1 MESDDEEVAITFPEL
16 SASSSRSSP
25 QGRNGSP
32 RAKDARTTF
41 RSKAGASSPD
51 LVAGA
56 SSLSQHSHGSH
67 SQMKKKS
74 ITHKRELIAAARRV
88 HPSMTSSAPAIFWNT
103 EGSLK
108 NVCTTFLYPPTHVI
122 ICA

>member
-1 MESDDEEVAITFPEL
+1 MESDDEEAPVTFPEL
-16 SASSSRSSP
+16 SASSRSSP
-25 QGRNGSP
+25 QGRTGSP
-32 RAKDARTTF
+32 RAREARTTF
-41 RSKAGASSPD
+41 RTKAGASSPD
-51 LVAGA
+51 LAAVA

-88 HPSMTSSAPAIFWNT
+88 NPSMTSSAPAIFWDT

-108 NVCTTFLYPPTHVI
+108 NVRAIHSFGRFYN
-122 ICA
+122 